1 MLTLGPTADTKYELN
16 IISFLTLTSTSITL
30 PHLCLE
36 YHGHCM
42 LLQVM
47 GDRKVG
53 RWFIYVRIWVGG
65 QGAGI
70 IFFLLFVLYLCCC

>member
-16 IISFLTLTSTSITL
+16 MISFLTLASTSITL
-30 PHLCLE
+30 PHLCLG

-47 GDRKVG
+47 GG
-53 RWFIYVRIWVGG
+53 
-65 QGAGI
+65 
-70 IFFLLFVLYLCCC
+70 